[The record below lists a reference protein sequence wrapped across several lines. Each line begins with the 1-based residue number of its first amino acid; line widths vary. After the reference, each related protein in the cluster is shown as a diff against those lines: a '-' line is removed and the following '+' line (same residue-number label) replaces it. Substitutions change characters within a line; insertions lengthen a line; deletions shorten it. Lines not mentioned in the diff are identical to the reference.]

1 MDIKI
6 ERLQKNEYLR
16 LKNIRLQSLQDAPL
30 AFATTFDTAK
40 NWNDDVWKSQAA
52 DIPTFLAS
60 QNSNDIGI
68 VRASPDKNS
77 LDRIWLISMWVSPNA
92 RGKKIGEGLITAL
105 LTWARSMHL
114 KEVALDVGAKNL
126 HATALYQKMG
136 FKKSGAKSQLP
147 SPRNH
152 VCEEQM
158 ILSI

>member
-1 MDIKI
+1 
-6 ERLQKNEYLR
+6 
-16 LKNIRLQSLQDAPL
+16 
-30 AFATTFDTAK
+30 
-40 NWNDDVWKSQAA
+40 
-52 DIPTFLAS
+52 
-60 QNSNDIGI
+60 
-68 VRASPDKNS
+68 
-77 LDRIWLISMWVSPNA
+77 MWVSPNA

-136 FKKSGAKSQLP
+136 FKKSEAKSQLP

-158 ILSI
+158 ILNI